1 MTLSAATAMRWL
13 LSAFAGC
20 QCCWPLS
27 NRPVQPRAV
36 GMHAKWPQGGPHSM
50 SFVPGVP
57 PG

>member
-1 MTLSAATAMRWL
+1 MRWL